1 MGSSRDFSLHR
12 DLVAAYEAEQSF
24 NWLSA
29 AHHYRHALL
38 FLAADHRLHTN
49 LGNALWLAD
58 QPNAARAAFEIAV
71 SIAPSEALP
80 LRGLGNALRDLNL
93 FEQAAAAYAKS
104 HHIFNN
110 PLTCWS
116 HSQLLLGLE
125 RYCEAYAIAEER
137 LKLDAMQP
145 FRHEPYATAINHPS
159 LRKEATSAPLHLWS
173 EQGFGDT
180 LQYLR
185 WLTVLAQQPNAIV
198 LELENQL
205 VELVKDGLSW
215 LPHPPMVISKPPEGT
230 AAPLINAAQAPL
242 MSLPH
247 YLGGA
252 PLSTTGPYLRNKQW
266 PIKTMPFNLRRIG
279 LVWAAGRKLDDA
291 FTAREYQKRSLP
303 PAILSSL
310 VTGLHGAGALL
321 TNLQV
326 GHDREL
332 PPLLTNLFAEELDP
346 DANFAATAAKI
357 CELDLVITV
366 DTAMA
371 HLCGAIGHNGWVLLP
386 WSADPRWLRKRSDSP
401 WYPSLQLW
409 RQPSSGDWQAVI
421 NKVVEAVMLSFVRST
436 EGC

>member
-1 MGSSRDFSLHR
+1 MDSSQDFELHQ
-12 DLVAAYEAEQSF
+12 DLVAAYEAEQKG
-24 NWLSA
+24 NWLIA
-29 AHHYRHALL
+29 AHFYRHALL

-58 QPNAARAAFEIAV
+58 QPNAARVAFENAV

-80 LRGLGNALRDLNL
+80 LRGLGNALRDLNS
-93 FEQAAAAYAKS
+93 FEQADAAYAKS
-104 HHIFNN
+104 RHIFNN

-125 RYCEAYAIAEER
+125 RYCEAYAIAEAR
-137 LKLDAMQP
+137 LKLEAMQP
-145 FRHEPYATAINHPS
+145 FRLEPYATAINHPS
-159 LRKEATSAPLHLWS
+159 LRKEASSDPLHLWS

-185 WLTVLAQQPNAIV
+185 WLTLLAQQPNAIV
-198 LELENQL
+198 LELEHQL

-215 LPHPPMVISKPPEGT
+215 LPHPPKVISKPIDGIT
-230 AAPLINAAQAPL
+230 APSIKAAQAPL

-252 PLSTTGPYLRNKQW
+252 PLSTKEPYLRNKQW
-266 PIKTMPFNLRRIG
+266 PIKKKPIIFRRIG
-279 LVWAAGRKLDDA
+279 LVWAAGRKLDDP

-303 PAILSSL
+303 PEVLSSL
-310 VTGLHGAGALL
+310 ITGLHGAGALL

-332 PPLLTNLFAEELDP
+332 PPLIANLFAEELDP

-386 WSADPRWLRKRSDSP
+386 WSADPRWLRQRSDSP
-401 WYPSLQLW
+401 WYPALRLW
-409 RQPSSGDWQAVI
+409 RQPSSRDWHAVI
-421 NKVVEAVMLSFVRST
+421 NEVVKTVMNSFVSST
-436 EGC
+436 

>member
-1 MGSSRDFSLHR
+1 MEHLLKKH
-12 DLVAAYEAEQSF
+12 LILAHEAKQHF
-24 NWLSA
+24 NWDIA
-29 AHHYRHALL
+29 EANYIQAINICPHDYRLY
-38 FLAADHRLHTN
+38 TN
-49 LGNALWLAD
+49 LGNTYWLAD
-58 QPNAARAAFEIAV
+58 KPNKALTMFKKAV
-71 SIAPSEALP
+71 ALEPDVALP
-80 LRGLGNALRDLNL
+80 QLGLANVLRDLNA
-93 FEQAAAAYAKS
+93 FEEAHFVYKQSCLLANEPISAW
-104 HHIFNN
+104 N
-110 PLTCWS
+110 
-116 HSQLLLGLE
+116 HSQLLIGLE
-125 RYCEAYAIAEER
+125 QYEEAYAMAEQR
-137 LKLDAMQP
+137 LKLTGLNPYRYM
-145 FRHEPYATAINHPS
+145 PYATPSSHAS
-159 LRKEATSAPLHLWS
+159 LRLINSDSALFLWS

-185 WLTVLAQQPNAIV
+185 WLTVLAKQPNAIV

-215 LPHPPMVISKPPEGT
+215 LPHPPKVISKLLEGT

-332 PPLLTNLFAEELDP
+332 PPLLTNLFADELDP

-421 NKVVEAVMLSFVRST
+421 NKVVEAVILSFVRST